1 MSAAKSALK
10 RLRIVAISA
19 CAIAVLSAGCER
31 QTQQPQVVTPPP
43 DTLAMQAK
51 WMRTALE
58 RNPDIEVVAADS
70 SAGIFTI
77 RFKRTGE
84 VRAVKS
90 TEIAAVPIAELI
102 AAARAQS
109 TVPTPEAIAAMDS
122 STTTSSIPSAA
133 ASGAVASPPAVN
145 SSATAAEKA
154 GYTMDRS
161 DGQLK
166 VTGPGVSIVS
176 SGTTTSAK
184 SQGEQGQRTV
194 EPIICEGHRMLH
206 FDNRS
211 IYVNG
216 DAIIAR
222 GGCDLYITNSR
233 IVAEN
238 IAVIAQDATVH
249 ISNSTLEG
257 RLASFSAG
265 AESKVYVR
273 SSTLLGVPRRDGKAT
288 VLDQGGNQWK

>member
-1 MSAAKSALK
+1 
-10 RLRIVAISA
+10 
-19 CAIAVLSAGCER
+19 
-31 QTQQPQVVTPPP
+31 
-43 DTLAMQAK
+43 
-51 WMRTALE
+51 MRTTLE

-70 SAGIFTI
+70 SADIFTI
-77 RFKRTGE
+77 RIKRTGE

-90 TEIAAVPIAELI
+90 SQIAAIPLAELL
-102 AAARAQS
+102 AAAKPQS
-109 TVPTPEAIAAMDS
+109 SVLTPEAIAAMDGRNGAAPGPAPL
-122 STTTSSIPSAA
+122 STSASLPATASTPPTTAVENPHAA
-133 ASGAVASPPAVN
+133 N
-145 SSATAAEKA
+145 SSATGSEKA

-176 SGTTTSAK
+176 AGMSASAK
-184 SQGEQGQRTV
+184 SSGEQGQRTV

-211 IYVNG
+211 IYVDG
-216 DAIIAR
+216 DAITAR

-238 IAVIAQDATVH
+238 IAVIAEDATVH

-265 AESKVYVR
+265 AASKVYVR
-273 SSTLLGVPRRDGKAT
+273 SSTMLGVPRKDGRAT